1 MTEPLTY
8 SSYLKIDDLLDLQHP
23 LSDGPEHDEHLFIV
37 IHQVYELWF
46 KQMIHEV
53 KGLGKAFENSEEHR
67 IRHML
72 KRLRT
77 ILKTLVSQV
86 DILETITP
94 ISFESFRDRLQTSS
108 GFQSVQFRLLEFKL
122 GKRSESALE
131 IHPKTSNGYAE
142 LSKAIT
148 EAPLY
153 ELFLKYLEKN
163 GYAIPEAAFAHDL
176 KKSTPSTPE
185 IHPILI
191 NIYRNDPIRAQVCE
205 LMVDID
211 EGLQEWRY
219 RHIKMVERTIGK
231 KMGTGG
237 SSGASYL
244 QSTLFRPLFPD
255 LWEIRSEL

>member
-1 MTEPLTY
+1 MTEPVTY
-8 SSYLKIDDLLDLQHP
+8 SNYLKIDELLSLQQP

-46 KQMIHEV
+46 KEMLHEIT
-53 KGLGKAFENSEEHR
+53 GLGRAFENSEEHR

-94 ISFESFRDRLQTSS
+94 ISFESFRDRLETSS
-108 GFQSVQFRLLEFKL
+108 GFQSVQFRLLEFSL
-122 GKRSESALE
+122 GNRSEKALA
-131 IHPKTSNGYAE
+131 IHPKGSEAYAA
-142 LSKAIT
+142 LSKAMEQPAI
-148 EAPLY
+148 Y
-153 ELFLKYLEKN
+153 ELFLRYLKKN
-163 GYAIPEAAFAHDL
+163 GYDIPEAALSHNL
-176 KKSTPSTPE
+176 KKSTPSTAE

-191 NIYRNDPIRAQVCE
+191 DIYRNDPMRAQVCE
-205 LMVDID
+205 LMVDVD

-219 RHIKMVERTIGK
+219 RHIKMVERTIGR

-237 SSGASYL
+237 SSGAAYL
-244 QSTLFRPLFPD
+244 QSTLFQPLFPD